1 MATEIVTTTFHGV
14 VKSRTEPPSEPY
26 SGRGNVPP
34 KEYTYIVTIEGT
46 CKDASV
52 TSANYAEVGDK
63 VSFTETTG
71 AKGTLVAGF
80 VRS

>member
-14 VKSRTEPPSEPY
+14 VKSRTDPY
-26 SGRGNVPP
+26 PQSSSSGYVPP
-34 KEYTYIVTIEGT
+34 KKHTYIVTIEGT
-46 CKDASV
+46 SKDASV
-52 TSANYAEVGDK
+52 SSTNYAEVGDK